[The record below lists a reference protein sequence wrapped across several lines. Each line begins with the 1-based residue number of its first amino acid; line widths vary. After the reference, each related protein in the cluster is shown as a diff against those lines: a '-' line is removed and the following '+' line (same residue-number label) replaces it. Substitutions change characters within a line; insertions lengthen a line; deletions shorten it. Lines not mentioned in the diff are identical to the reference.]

1 MDNNVRTDGVSNF
14 SVVNVTAADAVI
26 SESGQ
31 GFRGIMV
38 DVEGIV
44 KVDQKYDHTSVTT
57 TSVLFLAPGM
67 LHPIRGIT
75 KVYRYTAGTTATTCQ
90 VYGSDAVLVNGIKLC
105 R

>member
-1 MDNNVRTDGVSNF
+1 MNNVRTDGVSNF
-14 SVVNVTAADAVI
+14 SVVNVTAADVVI

-44 KVDQKYDHTSVTT
+44 KVDLKYDHTT
-57 TSVLFLAPGM
+57 TSTTVVLSLLAGTIY
-67 LHPIRGIT
+67 PIRGIT
-75 KVYRYTAGTTATTCQ
+75 KVYRYTSGTNATTCQ
-90 VYGSDAVLVNGIKLC
+90 VYGSDAVLVNGVKLC